1 MNIWSLGHAQ
11 ATLFIVMKN
20 TISLNRNEQFLN
32 VYRTGKRS
40 YHKFFTLYY
49 LPNGKDYN
57 RLGFKVGKKL
67 AKATRRNRVRRLLR
81 ESYRLSEEKIATGYD
96 VILAAK
102 DGCLELNSYDEVSE
116 IVYSMF
122 YRAKL
127 LK

>member
-49 LPNGKDYN
+49 LPNGKDY
-57 RLGFKVGKKL
+57 RRYEQRMFKIIFPYDYIHDGKL
-67 AKATRRNRVRRLLR
+67 
-81 ESYRLSEEKIATGYD
+81 I
-96 VILAAK
+96 
-102 DGCLELNSYDEVSE
+102 
-116 IVYSMF
+116 
-122 YRAKL
+122 
-127 LK
+127 

>member
-1 MNIWSLGHAQ
+1 
-11 ATLFIVMKN
+11 MKN

-32 VYRTGKRS
+32 IYRTGKRS

-67 AKATRRNRVRRLLR
+67 AKATKRNRMRRLLR
-81 ESYRLSEEKIATGYD
+81 ESYRLSEDRILTGYD
-96 VILAAK
+96 IILAAK
-102 DGCLELNSYDEVSE
+102 DGCLEFDSYDDVSQ
-116 IVYSMF
+116 IVCSMF

>member
-11 ATLFIVMKN
+11 ATLFIIMKN

-96 VILAAK
+96 IILAAK
-102 DGCLELNSYDEVSE
+102 DGCLELNSYNEVSE

-127 LK
+127 IK

>member
-11 ATLFIVMKN
+11 ATLFIIMNN

-32 VYRTGKRS
+32 VYRIGKRT

-81 ESYRLSEEKIATGYD
+81 ESYRLSEEKISTGYD
-96 VILAAK
+96 IILAAK
-102 DGCLELNSYDEVSE
+102 DGCLELDSYNEVSE
-116 IVYSMF
+116 IVNSMF

-127 LK
+127 IK